1 MIHLHTFESL
11 NESKDLETLK
21 KKVLDFAEKKGKSRW
36 KDLHSFILKQ
46 KGLDPADRDNRGQF
60 SSYFSGGSWLSS
72 KMGWDK
78 GKKGKHGRS
87 YQSHGLLMRPTK
99 KTLVT

>member
-1 MIHLHTFESL
+1 MKHVNNYEGYL
-11 NESKDLETLK
+11 NENLETLK
-21 KKVLDFAEKKGKSRW
+21 KKVLDFAEKKGRSKW

-60 SSYFSGGSWLSS
+60 SSYFSGGSWISS

-78 GKKGKHGRS
+78 NKKGK
-87 YQSHGLLMRPTK
+87 QELQK
-99 KTLVT
+99 

>member
-1 MIHLHTFESL
+1 MDYLHTFESL

-46 KGLDPADRDNRGQF
+46 KGLEYVLYKLFRHDLKYYLPR
-60 SSYFSGGSWLSS
+60 
-72 KMGWDK
+72 
-78 GKKGKHGRS
+78 
-87 YQSHGLLMRPTK
+87 
-99 KTLVT
+99 